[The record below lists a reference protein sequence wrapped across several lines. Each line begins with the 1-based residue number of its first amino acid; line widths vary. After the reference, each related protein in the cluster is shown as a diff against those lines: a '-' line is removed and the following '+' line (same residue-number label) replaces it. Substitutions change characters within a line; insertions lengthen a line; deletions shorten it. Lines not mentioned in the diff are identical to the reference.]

1 MLESKAP
8 AAERRRQ
15 RHVWIAVVA
24 AVLIGHAALLGGLD
38 AMPGAGPAGP
48 APTLSVRTIEPVP
61 PVEAAV
67 ALAVPETAPTP
78 TAAAAPAPPPP
89 RPRPRQPRA
98 AREPVPASAPAPVLA
113 VAPQAAASAPS
124 ESLVEVASAASQ
136 PAPTPEPVEATTPV
150 AAASAASAT
159 AGDLEP
165 SPPLVAAGDK
175 PPPVYRTQLPPPVTL
190 RYEARRGFFRGTG
203 EIRWRRDG
211 DTYSLALEARI
222 AGLTL
227 LTWASDGRID
237 AAGLAPDRF
246 LDQRARRAA
255 QAANFRRDSGKVT
268 FSGSK
273 AEWPLLPGSQDE
285 LSWMIQLAGIAA
297 ADPELLVEGGRIT
310 MVVVGARGDA
320 RVWTLRSVGRETVD
334 TAAGP
339 VAAVKLVRDN
349 LGPYERGYEIW
360 LDPQRAW
367 VPAHVTQRNVSG
379 GAELDLLLERFE
391 PAP

>member
-15 RHVWIAVVA
+15 RHVWVAVIA

-38 AMPGAGPAGP
+38 AMPGAGTAAT
-48 APTLSVRTIEPVP
+48 APTLSVRTIVPVP
-61 PVEAAV
+61 PVDAAG
-67 ALAVPETAPTP
+67 APTLPETTPAPP
-78 TAAAAPAPPPP
+78 TAAAPAPPPP
-89 RPRPRQPRA
+89 QPRPRPPRA
-98 AREPVPASAPAPVLA
+98 AREPAPASAPVVA
-113 VAPQAAASAPS
+113 VAPQAVASAPS
-124 ESLVEVASAASQ
+124 ESFGQVASAASQ
-136 PAPTPEPVEATTPV
+136 PAPTPVPVEATMPV

-159 AGDLEP
+159 AGDAEASP
-165 SPPLVAAGDK
+165 PPLVAAGDT

-227 LTWASDGRID
+227 LTWTSDGRID

-320 RVWTLRSVGRETVD
+320 RVWTLRSAGRETVE
-334 TAAGP
+334 TASGP
-339 VAAVKLVRDN
+339 VSAVKLLRDN

-360 LDPQRAW
+360 LDPQRSW
-367 VPAHVTQRNVSG
+367 VPAHVTQRNASG

>member
-15 RHVWIAVVA
+15 RHAWVAVIA
-24 AVLIGHAALLGGLD
+24 AVLLGHAALLGGLD
-38 AMPGAGPAGP
+38 AMPGAGAAGP
-48 APTLSVRTIEPVP
+48 RPTVSVRTIVLP
-61 PVEAAV
+61 PLV
-67 ALAVPETAPTP
+67 ETAPVPAAAEAMPVAAPP
-78 TAAAAPAPPPP
+78 TAPPPPP
-89 RPRPRQPRA
+89 RPRPPRA
-98 AREPVPASAPAPVLA
+98 AREPASASAPVAAAAPEA
-113 VAPQAAASAPS
+113 VEASAPS
-124 ESLVEVASAASQ
+124 ASTVAAAASQ
-136 PAPTPEPVEATTPV
+136 PASTPLPPEAATPV
-150 AAASAASAT
+150 AAASAASGASSEVE
-159 AGDLEP
+159 A
-165 SPPLVAAGDK
+165 SQQPLVASGDK
-175 PPPVYRTQLPPPVTL
+175 PPPIYRTQLPPPVTL

-203 EIRWRRDG
+203 EIRWRRNG
-211 DTYSLALEARI
+211 DAYSLALEARI

-227 LTWASDGRID
+227 LTWTSDGRID

-268 FSGSK
+268 FSGST

-367 VPAHVTQRNVSG
+367 VPAHVTQRNATG

>member
-1 MLESKAP
+1 M
-8 AAERRRQ
+8 
-15 RHVWIAVVA
+15 
-24 AVLIGHAALLGGLD
+24 
-38 AMPGAGPAGP
+38 
-48 APTLSVRTIEPVP
+48 APTPA

-67 ALAVPETAPTP
+67 
-78 TAAAAPAPPPP
+78 
-89 RPRPRQPRA
+89 
-98 AREPVPASAPAPVLA
+98 
-113 VAPQAAASAPS
+113 
-124 ESLVEVASAASQ
+124 
-136 PAPTPEPVEATTPV
+136 PV
-150 AAASAASAT
+150 AAASAASSAVGEAET
-159 AGDLEP
+159 A
-165 SPPLVAAGDK
+165 PPLVAAGDK

-203 EIRWRRDG
+203 EIRWRRSG

-227 LTWASDGRID
+227 LTWSSDGRID
-237 AAGLAPDRF
+237 AAGLAPERF

-255 QAANFRRDSGKVT
+255 QAANFRRDAGKVT

-339 VAAVKLVRDN
+339 VAAVKLLRDN

-360 LDPQRAW
+360 LDPQRSW
-367 VPAHVTQRNVSG
+367 LPAHVTQRNATG

>member
-1 MLESKAP
+1 MLESKVP

-15 RHVWIAVVA
+15 RHVWAAMIA
-24 AVLIGHAALLGGLD
+24 AVLLGHAALLGGLD
-38 AMPGAGPAGP
+38 AMPGTGTVGPGQ
-48 APTLSVRTIEPVP
+48 TLSVRTIVPAPSIEPP
-61 PVEAAV
+61 GPSAAPD
-67 ALAVPETAPTP
+67 ATLAPAPR
-78 TAAAAPAPPPP
+78 AAPAPPPP
-89 RPRPRQPRA
+89 RSPPPPRT
-98 AREPVPASAPAPVLA
+98 AREPASAPVAAAAPETTE
-113 VAPQAAASAPS
+113 ASAPS
-124 ESLVEVASAASQ
+124 ELPV
-136 PAPTPEPVEATTPV
+136 APTPAPVEAAMPV
-150 AAASAASAT
+150 AAASAASSAVGE
-159 AGDLEP
+159 AEAA
-165 SPPLVAAGDK
+165 PPLVAAGDK

-203 EIRWRRDG
+203 EIRWRRSG

-227 LTWASDGRID
+227 LTGSSDGRID
-237 AAGLAPDRF
+237 AAGLAPERF

-255 QAANFRRDSGKVT
+255 QAANFRRDAGKVT

-339 VAAVKLVRDN
+339 VAAVKLLRDN

-360 LDPQRAW
+360 LDPQRSW
-367 VPAHVTQRNVSG
+367 LPAHVTQRNATG

>member
-1 MLESKAP
+1 MLELKAP

-15 RHVWIAVVA
+15 RHVWVAVVA
-24 AVLIGHAALLGGLD
+24 AVLLGHAALLGGLD
-38 AMPGAGPAGP
+38 AMPGAGAAGP
-48 APTLSVRTIEPVP
+48 VPTLSVRTIVPVVVEP
-61 PVEAAV
+61 PVVLAAPEVIPV
-67 ALAVPETAPTP
+67 AAPS
-78 TAAAAPAPPPP
+78 TAATPPP
-89 RPRPRQPRA
+89 RPRPPRS
-98 AREPVPASAPAPVLA
+98 AREPASAPVAAA
-113 VAPQAAASAPS
+113 VPEATQASAPS
-124 ESLVEVASAASQ
+124 EPAVPVAAAASQ
-136 PAPTPEPVEATTPV
+136 SAPAPAPAPAEAAMPV
-150 AAASAASAT
+150 AAASAASA
-159 AGDLEP
+159 AVGELEAP
-165 SPPLVAAGDK
+165 PPLVAAGDK
-175 PPPVYRTQLPPPVTL
+175 PPPIYRTQLPPPVTL
-190 RYEARRGFFRGTG
+190 RYEARRGFLRGTG
-203 EIRWRRDG
+203 EIRWRRNG
-211 DTYSLALEARI
+211 DAYSLALEARI

-227 LTWASDGRID
+227 LTWTSDGRID
-237 AAGLAPDRF
+237 DAGLAPDRF

-255 QAANFRRDSGKVT
+255 QAANFRRDSGRVT

-310 MVVVGARGDA
+310 MVVVGARGEA

-360 LDPQRAW
+360 LDPQRSW
-367 VPAHVTQRNVSG
+367 VPAHVTQRNATG

>member
-1 MLESKAP
+1 MLDSKAP
-8 AAERRRQ
+8 AEERRRQ
-15 RHVWIAVVA
+15 RHVWAAVIA
-24 AVLIGHAALLGGLD
+24 AVLLGHVALLGGLD
-38 AMPGAGPAGP
+38 AMPGAGPVGP
-48 APTLSVRTIEPVP
+48 GPTLSVRTIVP
-61 PVEAAV
+61 AAV
-67 ALAVPETAPTP
+67 VEPQVMGAAPEAMPVAAPP
-78 TAAAAPAPPPP
+78 TAATPPPP
-89 RPRPRQPRA
+89 RPRPPRS
-98 AREPVPASAPAPVLA
+98 AREPASAPVAALAPEA
-113 VAPQAAASAPS
+113 TEASAPS
-124 ESLVEVASAASQ
+124 EPAVPVAAAAS
-136 PAPTPEPVEATTPV
+136 PSAPVSPPLPSEAATPV
-150 AAASAASAT
+150 AAASAASAA
-159 AGDLEP
+159 AGEVEA
-165 SPPLVAAGDK
+165 SPPLVASGDK

-203 EIRWRRDG
+203 EIRWRLNG
-211 DTYSLALEARI
+211 DAYSLALEARI

-227 LTWASDGRID
+227 LTWTSDGRID

-360 LDPQRAW
+360 LDPQRSW
-367 VPAHVTQRNVSG
+367 VPAHVTQRNAAG
-379 GAELDLLLERFE
+379 GAELDLLLEHFE